1 MKILVVRLSSLGD
14 ILHLFPAISDLH
26 RHFPDAEIHWLVEPA
41 FAEMAGWHSAVN
53 KVIAVPLRA
62 HKKTW
67 WKVPSLL
74 SKLRRQLQ
82 AEHYDIVL
90 DAQGL
95 LKSALLA
102 RLAGVDVYGF
112 HADSARESLAARF
125 YQKTAKVPAGLHVVE
140 KNRQL
145 VAALTRSCEA
155 SGAGEAASHPLP
167 QAAGVAS
174 NVSRDVECLFNADIT
189 RLADFGLDEFRQ
201 RQMQAA
207 FSAELKEITA
217 QPYLVLLHGTT
228 WNSKYWPDSSWL
240 ELIRLLTQQGWRCL
254 LPWGNEEE
262 RQRAQRLQAAGGE
275 KALVLPRLPLTEL
288 MNVMLHAR
296 AFISVETGIGHLA
309 AVLDVPGI
317 MLHGPTDPAYSG
329 ILGKS
334 CRHLTSGID
343 CSPCF
348 KRDCPK
354 LEASDGMPPCQLLIT
369 PQQVYRDC
377 LALLD
382 ANGDANTGA
391 FPEQTVK
398 IHTD

>member
-26 RHFPDAEIHWLVEPA
+26 RHFPGAEIHWLVEPA
-41 FAEMAGWHSAVN
+41 FAEMAGWHSAVER
-53 KVIAVPLRA
+53 VIPVPLRA

-67 WKVPSLL
+67 WKLPALL
-74 SKLRRQLQ
+74 RQLRRRLQ
-82 AEHYDIVL
+82 AEHYDFVL

-125 YQKTAKVPAGLHVVE
+125 YQKTAKVADGLHVVE

-145 VAALTRSCEA
+145 V
-155 SGAGEAASHPLP
+155 
-167 QAAGVAS
+167 
-174 NVSRDVECLFNADIT
+174 T
-189 RLADFGLDEFRQ
+189 RLFDADVTQPADFGLDEFRQ
-201 RQMQAA
+201 RQLQLPPG
-207 FSAELKEITA
+207 AELAGVMRE
-217 QPYLVLLHGTT
+217 PCLVLLHGTT
-228 WNSKYWPDSSWL
+228 WNSKYWPESSWL
-240 ELIRLLTQQGWRCL
+240 ELIRLLTQRGYRCL

-262 RQRAQRLQAAGGE
+262 RQRAQRLQAAGGDR
-275 KALVLPRLPLTEL
+275 AQVLPRLPLSGL
-288 MNVMLHAR
+288 LSVLLHAR
-296 AFISVETGIGHLA
+296 AFVSVETGIGHLA
-309 AVLDVPGI
+309 AVLDIPGI

-334 CRHLTSGID
+334 CRHITSGID

-354 LEASDGMPPCQLLIT
+354 PVPGGSPPCQLLIT
-369 PQQVYRDC
+369 PQQVYREC
-377 LALLD
+377 EAVLALNRAAISAQND
-382 ANGDANTGA
+382 
-391 FPEQTVK
+391 K
-398 IHTD
+398 IRAG

>member
-14 ILHLFPAISDLH
+14 ILHLFPAVSDLH

-41 FAEMAGWHSAVN
+41 FAELAGWHSAVK
-53 KVIAVPLRA
+53 KVIVVPLRA

-67 WKVPSLL
+67 WKIPVLL

-102 RLAGVDVYGF
+102 RLAGVAVFGF
-112 HADSARESLAARF
+112 HADSARESLAAQF
-125 YQKTAKVPAGLHVVE
+125 YQKTAKVPDGLHVIE

-145 VAALTRSCEA
+145 VVRIFGADA
-155 SGAGEAASHPLP
+155 SQP
-167 QAAGVAS
+167 
-174 NVSRDVECLFNADIT
+174 
-189 RLADFGLDEFRQ
+189 ADFGLDKFRQ
-201 RQMQAA
+201 QQLQVVLND
-207 FSAELKEITA
+207 ELKEITK
-217 QPYLVLLHGTT
+217 QPYVVLLHGTT
-228 WNSKYWPDSSWL
+228 WNSKYWPESSWL

-254 LPWGNEEE
+254 LPWGNENE
-262 RQRAQRLQAAGGE
+262 RLRAQRLQVAGGE
-275 KALVLPRLPLTEL
+275 HAQVLPKLSLAEL
-288 MNVMLHAR
+288 MSVLLHAR

-317 MLHGPTDPAYSG
+317 MLHGPTDPGYSG

-334 CRHLTSGID
+334 CRHITSGID

-348 KRDCPK
+348 ERDCPK
-354 LEASDGMPPCQLLIT
+354 LEVPEGIPPCQQAIT
-369 PQQVYRDC
+369 AQQVYGQC
-377 LALLD
+377 LALL
-382 ANGDANTGA
+382 ATNTGESSA
-391 FPEQTVK
+391 QTVK
-398 IHTD
+398 IHAV